1 MIYKSY
7 LIEQNIEKLKEKLI
21 LFYGENLGLKND
33 LKKKIL
39 FKNKDAEIINFF
51 QDEVIKNENLL
62 FNEILNISLF
72 DQKKIY
78 FINQAT
84 DAILNLIQEIEKKID
99 TQKIFIFSEILDKR
113 SKLRNFFEKNENCGV
128 IPCYADNEI
137 SLKKII
143 LDRLRDFTGLS
154 SQNIGMIIDN
164 VNLDRDKLNNELDKI
179 TIFFSNK
186 IIQNEKL
193 EVLLNTKTNDNFNT
207 LKDEAFNG
215 NKIKTNKLLSDTFI
229 DSEKNIL
236 YLNLINQ
243 RLNKLLEI
251 SNLNKDT
258 KLENAINMLKPP
270 IFWKDKNVF
279 MSQAKKW
286 KSDKIKNILNETYK
300 LEIEIKSN
308 AMLNKNVL
316 LKKLLIDICT
326 LANA

>member
-1 MIYKSY
+1 
-7 LIEQNIEKLKEKLI
+7 
-21 LFYGENLGLKND
+21 
-33 LKKKIL
+33 
-39 FKNKDAEIINFF
+39 
-51 QDEVIKNENLL
+51 
-62 FNEILNISLF
+62 
-72 DQKKIY
+72 
-78 FINQAT
+78 
-84 DAILNLIQEIEKKID
+84 
-99 TQKIFIFSEILDKR
+99 
-113 SKLRNFFEKNENCGV
+113 
-128 IPCYADNEI
+128 
-137 SLKKII
+137 
-143 LDRLRDFTGLS
+143 
-154 SQNIGMIIDN
+154 MIIDN

-270 IFWKDKNVF
+270 IFWKDKDVF
-279 MSQAKKW
+279 MNQAKKW